1 MVRTERQEFSQIKA
15 SVLPVTAAVED
26 LETVLSLSLS
36 LFSRWRTEEENNREM
51 DNNPVGPPRPNREAT

>member
-15 SVLPVTAAVED
+15 FVLPVTAAVED

-51 DNNPVGPPRPNREAT
+51 DNNPVGPPRPSHEAT